1 MNAKKNQDALEGWG
15 LIGESLTRAG
25 VKYIFGVPGESI
37 SPVQY
42 AASKASI
49 EVITTRHEQAATFMA
64 EAYARITG
72 NPGVVLVTFGPG
84 FTNTISAMVNAKL
97 TNAPVVLIAGAH
109 GAKSPERLGLQDM
122 HQEPIITSVVKKSLV
137 CRKAERIPEYIDMA
151 FRCATGGCPGPVF
164 LELPIDVLTAPVD
177 VNRVNWTGTDISSRP
192 VDSNDAEKL
201 VEMLESSEKPIII
214 AGSGAYYSG
223 AGKELTA
230 FVDQVGIPTF
240 TLKMGRG
247 IIPDT
252 HPLCYGS
259 SIPTIP
265 GCAGLA
271 VTTSDLVILL
281 GTRICMYTSNGTLFS
296 KEAKIVQVDIEPEE
310 IGRNKVIDLPIFAD
324 AGALLAECSAV
335 VKKRGICDDLKKR
348 FGGWVETLDATH
360 RELKQAA
367 EGEFSFDDVPI
378 NPGVLA
384 REVDSFMDRDDDII
398 VADGGDAY
406 TWIMVT
412 RTCRAGANVLDTS
425 LFGCL
430 GVGLPYGLAA
440 KLINPDRRVLVHI
453 GDGATGFNFM
463 EFETSL
469 RRNLPIV
476 VVVDNNRKWG
486 MTSNSM
492 KDRFGEYVPGT
503 VEIGAVPYHKA
514 VQALGGRG
522 FLVEKAEDIR
532 PTLEEAFACGVTA
545 CVNVMTDP
553 EVIGPGSKAMALLKQ
568 QEELMDQLG
577 QA

>member
-1 MNAKKNQDALEGWG
+1 MNAMKKQDIPEGWT
-15 LIGESLTRAG
+15 LIGESLVRAG

-42 AASKASI
+42 AAHTASI
-49 EVITTRHEQAATFMA
+49 EVVTARHEQAAAFMA

-84 FTNTISAMVNAKL
+84 FTNTISAMVNAQL

-122 HQEPIITSVVKKSLV
+122 HQEPIIASIVKKSLV

-151 FRCATGGCPGPVF
+151 FRYATSGCPGPVF

-177 VNRVNWTGTDISSRP
+177 MDQVTWTGAGISSRP
-192 VDSNDAEKL
+192 VDSNDTKKL
-201 VEMLESSEKPIII
+201 VEMLESSKRPIII
-214 AGSGAYYSG
+214 AGSGAYYSR

-230 FVDQVGIPTF
+230 FVEQTGIPTF

-259 SIPTIP
+259 SVPIIP

-271 VTTSDLVILL
+271 VTGSDLVILL
-281 GTRICMYTSNGTLFS
+281 GTRMCMYTSNGTLFS
-296 KEAKIVQVDIEPEE
+296 QEAKIVQVDIQAEE
-310 IGRNKVIDLPIFAD
+310 IGRNRVIDLPIIAD
-324 AGALLAECSAV
+324 ARAMVAECNSV
-335 VKKRGICDDLKKR
+335 VSQKGIGDGLKAR
-348 FGGWVETLDATH
+348 FGDWVETLNVTD
-360 RELKQAA
+360 REQKEVAKNELV
-367 EGEFSFDDVPI
+367 FDDVPI
-378 NPGVLA
+378 NPGVLV
-384 REVDSFMDRDDDII
+384 REVDAFMDREDDII

-406 TWIMVT
+406 TWVMTT
-412 RTCRAGANVLDTS
+412 RTFKAEMNALDTG

-440 KLINPDRRVLVHI
+440 KLANPDRRVVVYT
-453 GDGATGFNFM
+453 GDGALGFNFL

-476 VVVDNNRKWG
+476 VVVENNRKWG

-492 KDRFGEYVPGT
+492 MDKFGEYVPGT
-503 VEIGAVPYHKA
+503 VEIGGVPYHKA
-514 VQALGGRG
+514 VEALGGRG

-532 PTLEEAFACGVTA
+532 PTLEEAFACGVSA
-545 CVNVMTDP
+545 CVNVITDP
-553 EVIGPGSKAMALLKQ
+553 EVIGPGSKAMAMMK
-568 QEELMDQLG
+568 EI
-577 QA
+577 

>member
-1 MNAKKNQDALEGWG
+1 MNAKKNQDTREGWG
-15 LIGESLTRAG
+15 LIGESFARAG

-42 AASKASI
+42 AAHKASI
-49 EVITTRHEQAATFMA
+49 EVVTARHEQAAAFMA

-72 NPGVVLVTFGPG
+72 NPGIVLVTFGPG
-84 FTNTISAMVNAKL
+84 FTNTISAMVNAQL

-122 HQEPIITSVVKKSLV
+122 HQEPIITSIVKKSLV

-151 FRCATGGCPGPVF
+151 FRYATGGCPGPVF
-164 LELPIDVLTAPVD
+164 LELPIDVLTAPIDMDQVT
-177 VNRVNWTGTDISSRP
+177 WPGAGISSRP
-192 VDSNDAEKL
+192 VDSNDAKKL
-201 VEMLESSEKPIII
+201 VEMIESSKRPIII
-214 AGSGAYYSG
+214 AGSGAYYSR
-223 AGKELTA
+223 AGSELTP

-259 SIPTIP
+259 SVPIIP

-271 VTTSDLVILL
+271 VTGSDLVILL
-281 GTRICMYTSNGTLFS
+281 GTRLCMYTSNGTLFN
-296 KEAKIVQVDIEPEE
+296 KDAKIVQVDIEAEE
-310 IGRNKVIDLPIFAD
+310 IGRNRFIDLPIVAD
-324 AGALLAECSAV
+324 VQALLAECGAV
-335 VKKRGICDDLKKR
+335 ISQRGIGDDLKAR
-348 FGGWVETLDATH
+348 FGDWVETLNVTH
-360 RELKQAA
+360 REQKQAA
-367 EGEFSFDDVPI
+367 EMEFPFDDVPV
-378 NPGVLA
+378 NPGVLI
-384 REVDSFMDRDDDII
+384 REVDAFMDREDDII

-406 TWIMVT
+406 TWVMT
-412 RTCRAGANVLDTS
+412 ERTYRAEMNALDTG

-440 KLINPDRRVLVHI
+440 KLANPDRRVIVHT
-453 GDGATGFNFM
+453 GDGALGFNFM

-476 VVVDNNRKWG
+476 VVIDNNRKWG

-503 VEIGAVPYHKA
+503 VEIGAVPYHEA
-514 VQALGGRG
+514 VEALGGRG

-545 CVNVMTDP
+545 CVNVITDP
-553 EVIGPGSKAMALLKQ
+553 EVIGPGSKAMALMK
-568 QEELMDQLG
+568 DI
-577 QA
+577 